1 MRKTNILHIRHTSL
15 RIYFSLYGEYHQIMA
30 NFLLIT
36 LKTSQSLLSVG
47 TFRIIPKGKL
57 IHEENTF
64 L

>member
-15 RIYFSLYGEYHQIMA
+15 RIYFSLYGEYHQIIA
-30 NFLLIT
+30 NFLIIA

-47 TFRIIPKGKL
+47 IFRIIPKRKL